1 MSEKQKSSTVA
12 GTHLAQDA
20 VKKPVL
26 VFIIP
31 DHSLSLDQ
39 LIGSFTDP
47 CKICFVICGPISSTQ
62 KKQLST
68 IAKKNNVLKLRFI
81 QSDSIPN
88 SGDILVINDEQPS
101 ISFMAAIRESK
112 NIPSYYKD
120 VIRLLNQGD
129 GLLKIILFCKEL
141 LKDDLES
148 FEDLAAH
155 LIVEER
161 FVNDELLALPEAN
174 IMDMCLPVNEMSAAV
189 EKIISG
195 KLRLR
200 NRSFHHLT
208 TLQQS
213 YQLAENINQQIDGIL
228 WEANAQ
234 TFEFTYIS
242 PQVEKI
248 LGYTVHE
255 WMSQKDF
262 WQKHIHPDDRDGAV
276 NLCHCETVAGRD
288 HVFEYRMIAK
298 NGKEI
303 WIHDRVTIEFKK
315 GIPSILRGV
324 MIDITKEKEV
334 QQRLLHEKQ
343 LTELLV
349 HNLPN
354 VFFLFNAEGKFLL
367 WNRMLENI
375 SGYSHEEVAKM
386 SPLDFFSDEVKPLIK
401 ANIELTYKEGY
412 TEIEAS
418 FIAKNK
424 RAIPLH
430 YTARQITYMGE
441 SCIYGVGTDLSKV
454 KKTMLELSQM
464 INNTDEAFL
473 LLDTSL
479 NIITFNKSF
488 DALYKDLLGITV
500 RKGESILEY
509 AEDKRKSQLKQ
520 MYQQV
525 LNGAELVNEININ
538 AIDGSNKTFSVRY
551 KPALDNNKEVIGVF
565 ITAADI
571 TSEKLVKEELLVSE
585 QRYKYLFDNN
595 PAPMFI
601 WDFETRQILDCNDAA
616 LLKYGYSRDEFL
628 QLTILDIRPTEDID
642 RILSV
647 TTSEEIYTNYGKSL
661 HADTWRHLK
670 KNGEIM
676 DVEITGH
683 ILDFKGRKAALV
695 LIHDVTEQKRADA
708 QLQLSEQR
716 FKSLIQ
722 DGSDLIGILDI
733 TGNYSYVS
741 PTSVSVLGIEPSEF
755 IGKNAF
761 DFIHPDDKEEV
772 ISQFSRLVT
781 DKRISIPPFRFKNK
795 DGEWR
800 WIETVVTNLLDDPA
814 IMGIVANSRDVTEKE
829 QLFGELKA
837 SESRYRG
844 FYDSQTNFVIRTDM
858 EGKYSYYNKK
868 FEETFGWLYP
878 DGNILGKSCLDSICA
893 YDHPKVFEAV
903 QKCIHTPET
912 VYKVELDKPLED
924 GSVLTT
930 LWDFTCVTDA
940 EGKPFEIQCMGIDIT
955 ERIQFEKSLKESNER
970 YEYIN
975 KAAND
980 AIYDWDPANDKFYWG
995 ESFTRIFGH
1004 QVNISNFTLDDLAKL
1019 VHPND
1024 VVVAQKELQ
1033 AFLADPSRNSWTFEC
1048 RLQRADDT
1056 YAYIKQIGYLIRNS
1070 DGSPKR
1076 MIGAL
1081 RDISENRELQQ
1092 LVNNATKLSRIGA
1105 WEVDVKRNTVYWSPM
1120 TRMIHEVADDFVP
1133 SIEDGVDF
1141 YREDIREEV
1150 RSILFNA
1157 IQKGETFDFE
1167 RPLITAKGNEC
1178 WVRAIGEVEIF
1189 DGEVIRVFG
1198 SFQDI
1203 NERKIAQL
1211 RLQNTADN
1219 IPGAIFQFQLFP
1231 DGTNRVINLTK
1242 GGEDLWGYSP
1252 EECMANTDLIWQQM
1266 KATGDYHHVMETIRE
1281 SANTLCQWYCLWRS
1295 RKPDG
1300 GISWH
1305 EGLGSPRKLS
1315 DGSILW
1321 DSIITDVTEKQQLEQ
1336 LLEKA
1341 SQMARIGSWEK
1352 NFINDQHNDM
1362 YWSAMTRQILEVDD
1376 HYNPSLTGGFEF
1388 YDEKSKQL
1396 IQNAVDILISDGK
1409 EFDLEL
1415 LLTTAKGNQRWIR
1428 CIGEAEISEGKCT
1441 RIYGS
1446 FQDIH
1451 ERKVAELEIKGTNER
1466 FEKVTKAT
1474 NDAIWDWD
1482 ILTDQTYFGEGFQTL
1497 FGYDLSNVQH
1507 DSMLRDWSGLIHE
1520 EDAELVKK
1528 HFKLALE
1535 SSNIYKWQMEYRY
1548 KKANGSYAFVQ
1559 DKALIIRDDQLKA
1572 VRVVGA
1578 MSDITYRKEYE
1589 ESLRRLNTSLD
1600 AKAKDLAVSNA
1611 ELEQFAYVA
1620 SHDLQEPLRM
1630 VTSFLTQ
1637 LHKKYHDQLDDR
1649 ANQYIHYAV
1658 DGAKRMRQIILD
1670 LLEYSRVGKH
1680 DSILETIEVNQII
1693 DEIQLLQRQSMIEK
1707 NASIHYDELPV
1718 IQFYKV
1724 PLTQIFQNL
1733 IGNALKYSKDN
1744 ERPRIMIKSEVME
1757 HCYLFSVA
1765 DNGIGISEEFHEKV
1779 FEIFQRLHSRNE
1791 YEGTGMGLAIVKKIL
1806 ENLGG
1811 KIWLESEEGKG
1822 STFYF
1827 TIPK

>member
-1 MSEKQKSSTVA
+1 MSEKQKSSIVA
-12 GTHLAQDA
+12 GTHLTKDA

-39 LIGSFTDP
+39 LVGSFIDP
-47 CKICFVICGPISSTQ
+47 GKICFVICGLLSSAQ
-62 KKQLST
+62 KKQLNT
-68 IAKKNNVLKLRFI
+68 LAKKNKALKLRSI
-81 QSDSIPN
+81 QSDSIP
-88 SGDILVINDEQPS
+88 SMGDILVIDDEQS
-101 ISFMAAIRESK
+101 GISFMAALRESK
-112 NIPSYYKD
+112 NISSNYKD
-120 VIRLLNQGD
+120 VIRLLNQED

-141 LKDDLES
+141 QKDDLES
-148 FEDLAAH
+148 FEDFAAH

-213 YQLAENINQQIDGIL
+213 HQLAENINQQIDGIL

-262 WQKHIHPDDRDGAV
+262 WQTHIHPDDRDGAV

-303 WIHDRVTIEFKK
+303 WVHDRVTIECKK
-315 GIPSILRGV
+315 GIPSVLRGV
-324 MIDITKEKEV
+324 MIDITREKEI
-334 QQRLLHEKQ
+334 QRRLLQEKQ
-343 LTELLV
+343 LTDLLV

-386 SPLDFFSDEVKPLIK
+386 SPFDFFSDEVKPLIK
-401 ANIELTYKEGY
+401 ANIELTYQEGY
-412 TEIEAS
+412 TEIEAP

-424 RAIPLH
+424 RLIPLH
-430 YTARQITYMGE
+430 FTARQITYMGE
-441 SCIYGVGTDLSKV
+441 PCIYGVGTDLSKV
-454 KKTMLELSQM
+454 KKAMLELSQM

-473 LLDTSL
+473 LLDTAL
-479 NIITFNKSF
+479 NIITFNNRF
-488 DALYKDLLGITV
+488 NTLYKDLLGITV
-500 RKGESILEY
+500 RKGECILEY
-509 AEDKRKSQLKQ
+509 AEEKRVSQLKD

-525 LNGAELVNEININ
+525 LNGAELANEINITG
-538 AIDGSNKTFSVRY
+538 IDGLSKAFSVRY
-551 KPALDNNKEVIGVF
+551 KPALDDHDKVIGVF
-565 ITAADI
+565 VTATDI

-601 WDFETRQILDCNDAA
+601 WDFETKQILDCNDAA

-628 QLTILDIRPTEDID
+628 QLTILDIRPVEDID

-647 TTSEEIYTNYGKSL
+647 TSSEEIYTNYGKSL

-814 IMGIVANSRDVTEKE
+814 IMGIVANSRDVTDKE
-829 QLFGELKA
+829 HLFRELKA

-893 YDHPKVFEAV
+893 YDHPKVFEVV
-903 QKCIHTPET
+903 QKCIDTPET

-955 ERIQFEKSLKESNER
+955 ERIQFEKSLRESNER

-980 AIYDWDPANDKFYWG
+980 AIYDWDTTNDKFYWG

-1033 AFLADPSRNSWTFEC
+1033 AFLADPTRNSWTFEC
-1048 RLQRADDT
+1048 RLQRADGT

-1081 RDISENRELQQ
+1081 RDVSENRELQQ

-1105 WEVDVKRNTVYWSPM
+1105 WEVDVKRNTLYWSPM
-1120 TRMIHEVADDFVP
+1120 TKKIHEVEDDFVP
-1133 SIEDGVDF
+1133 SIEDGVSF
-1141 YREDIREEV
+1141 YREDVREEV
-1150 RSILFNA
+1150 GSIVLKA
-1157 IQKGETFDFE
+1157 MQKGEAFDFE
-1167 RPLITAKGNEC
+1167 MPLITAKGNEC

-1219 IPGAIFQFQLFP
+1219 IPGAMFQFQLLP
-1231 DGTNRVINLTK
+1231 DGTDRLMNLTK
-1242 GGEDLWGYSP
+1242 GGADLWGYSP
-1252 EECMANTDLIWQQM
+1252 EKCMANTDLVWQQI
-1266 KATGDYHHVMETIRE
+1266 KAGGDYDHVIETMYE
-1281 SANTLCQWYCLWRS
+1281 SANTLNRWYCLWRS

-1300 GISWH
+1300 SIRWH

-1321 DSIITDVTEKQQLEQ
+1321 DSIITDVTEKQRLEQ

-1341 SQMARIGSWEK
+1341 SQMAKIGSWEK
-1352 NFINDQHNDM
+1352 SLTNDQTDDM

-1376 HYNPSLTGGFEF
+1376 GYNPSLTGGFEF
-1388 YDEKSKQL
+1388 YNEKSKQL
-1396 IQNAVDILISDGK
+1396 IQNAVEVLINEGK

-1415 LLTTAKGNQRWIR
+1415 LLTTAKGNQRWVR

-1482 ILTDQTYFGEGFQTL
+1482 ILTDQTYLGEGFQTL

-1507 DSMLRDWSGLIHE
+1507 DLILREWSGLIHE

-1572 VRVVGA
+1572 IRVVGA

-1637 LHKKYHDQLDDR
+1637 LHKKYHDQLDDK

-1680 DSILETIEVNQII
+1680 DSTLETIEVKQII
-1693 DEIQLLQRQSMIEK
+1693 EEIQLLQRQRMIEK

-1757 HCYLFSVA
+1757 HYYLFSVA

-1811 KIWLESEEGKG
+1811 KIWLESEEGEG

>member
-1 MSEKQKSSTVA
+1 MCEKQKSSTVA
-12 GTHLAQDA
+12 GTYLTKDA
-20 VKKPVL
+20 KKKPVL

-47 CKICFVICGPISSTQ
+47 GKICFIICESLSSKQ
-62 KKQLST
+62 KNQLDAITSVNT
-68 IAKKNNVLKLRFI
+68 ALQI
-81 QSDSIPN
+81 QSIQPDTIP
-88 SGDILVINDEQPS
+88 SVGDILIIDNDQPGT
-101 ISFMAAIRESK
+101 SFMAALRAST
-112 NIPSYYKD
+112 NLPSNYKD
-120 VIRLLNQGD
+120 VIRLLDQED

-141 LKDDLES
+141 LKDDIEC
-148 FEDLAAH
+148 FEDFAAH
-155 LIVEER
+155 LLVEER
-161 FVNDELLALPEAN
+161 FVNNEILALPETA
-174 IMDMCLPVNEMSAAV
+174 IIDICLPVNEMSAAV

-213 YQLAENINQQIDGIL
+213 HQLAENINQQIDGIL

-234 TFEFTYIS
+234 TFEYTYIS
-242 PQVEKI
+242 PQVERI

-262 WQKHIHPDDRDGAV
+262 WQTHIHPDDRDGAV

-303 WIHDRVTIEFKK
+303 WIHDRVTVERKK
-315 GIPSILRGV
+315 GIPSVLRGV

-334 QQRLLHEKQ
+334 QQRLLQEKQ
-343 LTELLV
+343 LTDLLV
-349 HNLPN
+349 QNLPN

-367 WNRMLENI
+367 WNRMMENI

-386 SPLDFFSDEVKPLIK
+386 SPLDFFNDEVKPLIK
-401 ANIELTYKEGY
+401 ANIELTYQEGY
-412 TEIEAS
+412 TEIEAP

-424 RAIPLH
+424 RLIPLH
-430 YTARQITYMGE
+430 FTARQITYMGE
-441 SCIYGVGTDLSKV
+441 SCIYGVGTDISKV
-454 KKTMLELSQM
+454 KKAMLELSQM

-473 LLDTSL
+473 LLDSAL
-479 NIITFNKSF
+479 NIITFNNRF
-488 DALYKDLLGITV
+488 NTLYKDLLGITV
-500 RKGESILEY
+500 RKGECILEY
-509 AEDKRKSQLKQ
+509 ADEKRHDQLKD

-525 LNGAELVNEININ
+525 LSGAELLNEVNLK
-538 AIDGSNKTFSVRY
+538 AIDGSSKTFSVRY
-551 KPALDNNKEVIGVF
+551 KPALNDNNEVIGVF

-571 TSEKLVKEELLVSE
+571 TSEKLVKEELLISE

-628 QLTILDIRPTEDID
+628 QLTLLDIRPAEDIN

-647 TTSEEIYTNYGKSL
+647 TSSEEVYTNYGRSL
-661 HADTWRHLK
+661 HADTWRHVK
-670 KNGEIM
+670 KNGELM

-695 LIHDVTEQKRADA
+695 LIHDVTEQKRADE

-722 DGSDLIGILDI
+722 DGSDLIAILDI
-733 TGNYSYVS
+733 TGSYNYVS

-772 ISQFSRLVT
+772 IAQFSRLIT

-878 DGNILGKSCLDSICA
+878 DGNIIGKSCLDSICA
-893 YDHPKVFEAV
+893 YDHPKVFEVV
-903 QKCIHTPET
+903 QKCIDTPET

-980 AIYDWDPANDKFYWG
+980 AIYDWDPVNDKFYWG

-1004 QVNISNFTLDDLAKL
+1004 QLNMSNFTLDDLVKL

-1033 AFLADPSRNSWTFEC
+1033 SFLADPSRNSWTFEC
-1048 RLQRADDT
+1048 RLQRADGT

-1081 RDISENRELQQ
+1081 RDVSENRELQQ
-1092 LVNNATKLSRIGA
+1092 LVNNATKLARIGA
-1105 WEVDVKRNTVYWSPM
+1105 WEVDVKRNTLYWSPM
-1120 TRMIHEVADDFVP
+1120 TKEIHEVGDDFVP
-1133 SIEDGVDF
+1133 SIEDGVSF

-1150 RSILFNA
+1150 RSLVLKA
-1157 IQKGETFDFE
+1157 MQKGESFDFE
-1167 RPLITAKGNEC
+1167 MPLITAKGNEC
-1178 WVRAIGEVEIF
+1178 WVRAIGEVEMF
-1189 DGEVIRVFG
+1189 NGEVIRVFG

-1211 RLQNTADN
+1211 RLQKTADN

-1231 DGTNRVINLTK
+1231 DGTDRLMNLTK
-1242 GGEDLWGYSP
+1242 GGSDLWGYSP
-1252 EECMANTDLIWQQM
+1252 EECMANTDLVWQQM
-1266 KATGDYHHVMETIRE
+1266 KAGGDYDHVIETMYE
-1281 SANTLCQWYCLWRS
+1281 SANTLNRWYCLWRS

-1300 GISWH
+1300 SIRWH

-1341 SQMARIGSWEK
+1341 SQMAKIGSWEK
-1352 NFINDQHNDM
+1352 SFTNHQNDDT

-1376 HYNPSLTGGFEF
+1376 NYNPSLTGGFEF
-1388 YDEKSKQL
+1388 YDGKSKQL
-1396 IQNAVDILISDGK
+1396 IQDAIDVLINEGK

-1415 LLTTAKGNQRWIR
+1415 LLTTAKGNQRWVR

-1451 ERKVAELEIKGTNER
+1451 DRKVAELEIKGTNER

-1482 ILTDQTYFGEGFQTL
+1482 ILADQTYLGEGFQTL

-1507 DSMLRDWSGLIHE
+1507 DSMLREWSGLIHE

-1535 SSNIYKWQMEYRY
+1535 SSNINKWQMEYRY

-1572 VRVVGA
+1572 IRVVGA

-1589 ESLRRLNTSLD
+1589 ESLRRLNTTLD

-1637 LHKKYHDQLDDR
+1637 LHKKYHDQLDDK
-1649 ANQYIHYAV
+1649 ANQYIYYAV

-1680 DSILETIEVNQII
+1680 DSILETIEVKQII
-1693 DEIQLLQRQSMIEK
+1693 DEIQLLQRQRMIEK
-1707 NASIHYDELPV
+1707 KASIHCEELPV

-1744 ERPRIMIKSEVME
+1744 EKPQIIIKSEIKE
-1757 HCYLFSVA
+1757 HYYLFCVA
-1765 DNGIGISEEFHEKV
+1765 DNGIGISPEFHEKV
-1779 FEIFQRLHSRNE
+1779 FEIFQRLHGRNE

-1811 KIWLESEEGKG
+1811 KIWLESTEGKG
-1822 STFYF
+1822 SAFYF

>member
-1 MSEKQKSSTVA
+1 MSEKQKSSTVV
-12 GTHLAQDA
+12 GTHLTQDA

-39 LIGSFTDP
+39 LVASFTDP
-47 CKICFVICGPISSTQ
+47 GKICFVICGLLSSAQ
-62 KKQLST
+62 KKQLNRL
-68 IAKKNNVLKLRFI
+68 AKNNNVLKLRSI
-81 QSDSIPN
+81 QSDSIP
-88 SGDILVINDEQPS
+88 SMGDILVIDDEQSS

-112 NIPSYYKD
+112 NISSNYKD

-148 FEDLAAH
+148 FEDFAAH

-213 YQLAENINQQIDGIL
+213 HQLVENINQQIDGIL

-255 WMSQKDF
+255 WISQKDF
-262 WQKHIHPDDRDGAV
+262 WQAHIHPDDRDGAV

-303 WIHDRVTIEFKK
+303 WIHDRVTIECKK
-315 GIPSILRGV
+315 GIPSVLRGV
-324 MIDITKEKEV
+324 MIDITKEKEI
-334 QQRLLHEKQ
+334 QRRLLQEKQ
-343 LTELLV
+343 LTDLLV

-401 ANIELTYKEGY
+401 ANIELTYQEGY
-412 TEIEAS
+412 TEIEAP
-418 FIAKNK
+418 FMAKNK
-424 RAIPLH
+424 RMIPLH

-488 DALYKDLLGITV
+488 DALYEDLLGITV

-509 AEDKRKSQLKQ
+509 ADDKRKSQLKE

-538 AIDGSNKTFSVRY
+538 AIDGANKTFSVRY
-551 KPALDNNKEVIGVF
+551 KPALDSNKEVIGVF

-601 WDFETRQILDCNDAA
+601 WDFETKQILDCNDAA

-628 QLTILDIRPTEDID
+628 QLTILDIRPAEDID

-647 TTSEEIYTNYGKSL
+647 TSSEEIYTNYGKSL

-670 KNGEIM
+670 KDGEIM

-814 IMGIVANSRDVTEKE
+814 IMGIVANSRDVTDKE
-829 QLFGELKA
+829 HLFGELKA

-893 YDHPKVFEAV
+893 YDHPKVFEVV
-903 QKCIHTPET
+903 QKCIDTPET

-955 ERIQFEKSLKESNER
+955 ERIQFEKSLRESNER

-980 AIYDWDPANDKFYWG
+980 AIYDWDPTNDKFYWG

-1033 AFLADPSRNSWTFEC
+1033 AFLADPTRNSWTFEC
-1048 RLQRADDT
+1048 RLQRADGT

-1081 RDISENRELQQ
+1081 RDVSENRELQQ

-1105 WEVDVKRNTVYWSPM
+1105 WEVDVKRNTLYWSPM
-1120 TRMIHEVADDFVP
+1120 TRMIHEVDDHFVP
-1133 SIEDGVDF
+1133 SLEDGIGF
-1141 YREDIREEV
+1141 YREDVREEV
-1150 RSILFNA
+1150 KSIVLKA
-1157 IQKGETFDFE
+1157 IQAGETFDFE
-1167 RPLITAKGNEC
+1167 MPLITAKGNEC
-1178 WVRAIGEVEIF
+1178 WVRAIGEAEIF

-1219 IPGAIFQFQLFP
+1219 IPGAMFQFQLLP
-1231 DGTNRVINLTK
+1231 DGTDRLMNLTK
-1242 GGEDLWGYSP
+1242 GGADLWGYSP
-1252 EECMANTDLIWQQM
+1252 EECMANTDLVWQQI
-1266 KATGDYHHVMETIRE
+1266 KAGGDYDHVIETMYE
-1281 SANTLCQWYCLWRS
+1281 SANTLNRWYCLWRS

-1300 GISWH
+1300 SIRWH

-1341 SQMARIGSWEK
+1341 SQMAKIGSWEK
-1352 NFINDQHNDM
+1352 SLTNDQNDDM

-1376 HYNPSLTGGFEF
+1376 GYNPSLTGGFEF
-1388 YDEKSKQL
+1388 YNEKSKQL
-1396 IQNAVDILISDGK
+1396 IQNAVEVLINEGK

-1415 LLTTAKGNQRWIR
+1415 LLTTAKGNQRWVR

-1482 ILTDQTYFGEGFQTL
+1482 ILTDQTYLGEGFQTL
-1497 FGYDLSNVQH
+1497 FGYDFSNVQH
-1507 DSMLRDWSGLIHE
+1507 DSILREWSGLIHE

-1548 KKANGSYAFVQ
+1548 KKANGNYAFVQ

-1637 LHKKYHDQLDDR
+1637 LHKKYHDQLDDK

-1680 DSILETIEVNQII
+1680 DSILEPIEVNQII
-1693 DEIQLLQRQSMIEK
+1693 DEIQLLQRQRMIEK

-1733 IGNALKYSKDN
+1733 IGNALKYSKEN
-1744 ERPRIMIKSEVME
+1744 ESPRIIIKSEVME